1 MDSTKELS
9 DLPIFQSAHTIHELD
24 RETQTGPRSFFHPT
38 ERPNSPEHKAALP
51 RAQTVA
57 ALKISVYE
65 GFSAQTFVTLT
76 GGVFLPAFA
85 LALGAN
91 NFYIGALAAIPFFA
105 NLFQLAGAFFV
116 EKYGWRKKFCII
128 TSSLQ
133 RLSWAPAVILFLLFA
148 SESKSAVLG
157 VLLAFMI
164 VTHVLAAMAGVSWLS
179 WMTDVVPEGIR
190 GRYFGLR
197 NAVISFATSLSTFAG
212 GWFLERQQGRLSAF
226 GILFLIAS
234 AAGAVCTVLLIKQPE
249 PPKLRPPRQE
259 RFFRLYLEPFRQP
272 NFRRL
277 LRFSMLWQF
286 GCYFA
291 SPFFVVYMLTELGM
305 SYALTAIYAMVAA
318 VFDLVGMRVWGHV
331 SDHTG
336 NKPVMTITAVA
347 VVALPWLWL
356 STTSNAFCF
365 YWLMPLLHIAGGFFW
380 AGYNLCSTNIMFRLA
395 PRDRNSI
402 YFGAW
407 AACNGLAACAGAL
420 LGGVLGRW
428 AAHHEIQLIF
438 FSLAGLKTVFLL
450 AGALRL
456 AAVFLLRP
464 LREPQGM
471 RTWQA
476 IRVLRNVKSWP
487 LILSDHRVFVSEN
500 DSTQASSE
508 RVLEES
514 LWPLFGRRK
523 KPGKSGLK
531 KKQE

>member
-1 MDSTKELS
+1 MDSTKEPS
-9 DLPIFQSAHTIHELD
+9 DLPTFQSAKTTHELVP
-24 RETQTGPRSFFHPT
+24 ETLTASRSFYHPT
-38 ERPNSPEHKAALP
+38 ERPNSAEPKAVLP
-51 RAQTVA
+51 RAQVVA

-148 SESKSAVLG
+148 PESKSAALG

-164 VTHVLAAMAGVSWLS
+164 VTHALAAMAGVAWLS

-197 NAVISFATSLSTFAG
+197 NAVISIATSLSTFAG

-249 PPKLRPPRQE
+249 PPKLRPLGQD
-259 RFFRLYLEPFRQP
+259 RFFHLYLEPFRQP

-286 GCYFA
+286 GIYFA

-305 SYALTAIYAMVAA
+305 SYALTAIYAVIAA

-336 NKPVMTITAVA
+336 NKPVITISAAAAAT
-347 VVALPWLWL
+347 LPWIWL
-356 STTSNAFCF
+356 STTSNAFSF
-365 YWLMPLLHIAGGFFW
+365 YWLIPLLHIAGGFFW

-407 AACNGLAACAGAL
+407 AACNGLAACAGSL

-450 AGALRL
+450 AGVLRV

-464 LREPQGM
+464 IREPQGM

-476 IRVLRNVKSWP
+476 IRVLRDVKSWP

-500 DSTQASSE
+500 GSTQAAPE
-508 RVLEES
+508 RGPEES

>member
-9 DLPIFQSAHTIHELD
+9 DLPTFQSAQTTHELD
-24 RETQTGPRSFFHPT
+24 RETRTAPRSFYHPT
-38 ERPNSPEHKAALP
+38 ERPDSHEHKAALP
-51 RAQTVA
+51 PAQIVA

-65 GFSAQTFVTLT
+65 GFSAQAFITLT

-91 NFYIGALAAIPFFA
+91 NFYIGALAAVPFFA

-128 TSSLQ
+128 TASLQ
-133 RLSWAPAVILFLLFA
+133 RLSWAPAVILFLFFA
-148 SESKSAVLG
+148 PENKSAVLG
-157 VLLAFMI
+157 ILLAFMI
-164 VTHVLAAMAGVSWLS
+164 VTHALAAMAGVSWLS

-197 NAVISFATSLSTFAG
+197 NAVISIATSLSTFAG
-212 GWFLERQQGRLSAF
+212 GWFLDRQQGRLSAF

-249 PPKLRPPRQE
+249 PPKLRPPRQD
-259 RFFRLYLEPFRQP
+259 RFFRLYCEPFRQP

-277 LRFSMLWQF
+277 LRFSILWQF
-286 GCYFA
+286 GFYFA
-291 SPFFVVYMLTELGM
+291 SPFFIVYMLTELGV
-305 SYALTAIYAMVAA
+305 SYALTAIYAVISA
-318 VFDLVGMRVWGHV
+318 VFDLVGMRVWGHI

-347 VVALPWLWL
+347 VTALPWLWL
-356 STTSNAFCF
+356 STTSNAFSF
-365 YWLMPLLHIAGGFFW
+365 YWLIPLLHVAGGFFW

-407 AACNGLAACAGAL
+407 AACNGLAACAGSL
-420 LGGVLGRW
+420 LGGALGRW
-428 AAHHEIQLIF
+428 AAQNEIQLIF
-438 FSLAGLKTVFLL
+438 FPLAGLKTVFLL
-450 AGALRL
+450 AGAWRL
-456 AAVFLLRP
+456 AAVLLLRP
-464 LREPQGM
+464 IREPQGM
-471 RTWQA
+471 RTLQA
-476 IRVLRNVKSWP
+476 IRVLRHVKSWP

-500 DSTQASSE
+500 GLTQAAPE
-508 RVLEES
+508 RVSEES
-514 LWPLFGRRK
+514 LWPLFRRRK
-523 KPGKSGLK
+523 KRAKAA
-531 KKQE
+531 